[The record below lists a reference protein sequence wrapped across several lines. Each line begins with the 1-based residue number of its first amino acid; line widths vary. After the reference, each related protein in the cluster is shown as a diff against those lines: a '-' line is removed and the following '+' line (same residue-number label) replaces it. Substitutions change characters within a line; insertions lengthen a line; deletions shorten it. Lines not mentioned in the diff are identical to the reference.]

1 MIRTVVASDGVSEL
15 AKQKWKSSCCSP
27 HACWSQQQMS
37 KLANERL
44 ILNSPWV
51 DFNTNQFSNSLKG
64 VEADQLDILHS
75 IGLQRKRDFA
85 DWQKTKETAC
95 TVLHEWI
102 WYQSGSSWMCSSWGK
117 GHPHQERPLSLLAA
131 GPQHHLPFW
140 LPLGSLWP
148 LQPHLRTRES
158 NFSNNNFQVM
168 QHWVTASGSGLTWI
182 QRIDKFSNH
191 WMRMIPHCHRNHV
204 QWNMFPY
211 TWAMVPQQKQS
222 NLSWATAISF
232 STLNC
237 NESLSSI
244 SNENHSIH
252 TKYGFWLPRV
262 FCLWTR
268 RQWCLNK
275 CDIQAMDFLCLLKTS
290 TVINSFWF
298 FCHPMETIKCVAI
311 LTSMQTTF
319 FEQFR

>member
-1 MIRTVVASDGVSEL
+1 MTLQTGR
-15 AKQKWKSSCCSP
+15 KQ
-27 HACWSQQQMS
+27 
-37 KLANERL
+37 R
-44 ILNSPWV
+44 
-51 DFNTNQFSNSLKG
+51 
-64 VEADQLDILHS
+64 
-75 IGLQRKRDFA
+75 
-85 DWQKTKETAC
+85 TAC

-102 WYQSGSSWMCSSWGK
+102 WYQSGSLWMCSSWGK

-182 QRIDKFSNH
+182 QRIDRFSNH

-262 FCLWTR
+262 FCSWTR

-275 CDIQAMDFLCLLKTS
+275 CDIQAMDFLCLLKIS